1 MDFACVFV
9 CMFAYVCHV
18 YKIKIH
24 SEGLEASFFF
34 HLFQSKKKFF
44 PPNCHVSDT

>member
-18 YKIKIH
+18 YKIKVH

-34 HLFQSKKKFF
+34 TCFSQKKNFS
-44 PPNCHVSDT
+44 P